1 MTKMHEGRTD
11 FDALADLFL
20 GDGVLSATGTTGPK
34 SATTSSTS
42 NGLLHAELAAPSSS
56 TQTSAPTLRL
66 TLASDRFEQAE
77 RQNDRPSNAASE
89 SSNAA
94 CAAAPVAASS
104 VPIEALLVGHLP
116 VMGGVWVTQYAKH
129 VADREHCVVALL
141 RLQAGQVSIDVFT
154 PRSASVPTS
163 SRIGEMHTSGLMEA
177 IRSARSRCGLWL
189 VRVDEASEADL
200 VSAPHVSRMTLLTG
214 ADDPAVVAS
223 YRTIKSLQQAEEGCE
238 QPLRLSIAIMGA
250 DDAKAEAAE
259 TKLQRAASN
268 FLGRSLAS
276 AARIAKIGACTTT
289 TLFRGEANEDTNIVS
304 LIALLRGAPIPSESA
319 ATATEPDALPP
330 TSHIE
335 PKPDPKPQPSQHAD
349 GVTSGASTPHASRTP
364 TIAQQSISSDNH
376 AASLAAHIAGL
387 RPLSFRCPYAPNVEL
402 ALGSSG
408 VLHLVS
414 PMQQG
419 GPGALLTVAAWAQ
432 SHASLLEAARPEEL
446 NMAHPEGPVL
456 HVVTSDAKVAR
467 PMLDTGVRV
476 HLMLKVGE
484 SVTVHDLN

>member
-34 SATTSSTS
+34 SATTSNTS
-42 NGLLHAELAAPSSS
+42 NGLLHAEMAASS

-66 TLASDRFEQAE
+66 TPASDRFEQAE

-89 SSNAA
+89 SSSAA
-94 CAAAPVAASS
+94 PAAAPVAASS
-104 VPIEALLVGHLP
+104 APIEALLVGHLP

-154 PRSASVPTS
+154 PRSASAPTS

-177 IRSARSRCGLWL
+177 IRSARARCGLWL
-189 VRVDEASEADL
+189 VRVDDASEADL

-238 QPLRLSIAIMGA
+238 QPLRLSLAIMGA

-289 TLFRGEANEDTNIVS
+289 TLFRGEADEDTNIVS
-304 LIALLRGAPIPSESA
+304 LIALLRGAPIPGESA
-319 ATATEPDALPP
+319 ATATEPEALSP

-335 PKPDPKPQPSQHAD
+335 PKPQPLPPQNAD
-349 GVTSGASTPHASRTP
+349 RVTGATSSPHASRTP
-364 TIAQQSISSDNH
+364 TIARQSISSDNH

-387 RPLSFRCPYAPNVEL
+387 RPLSFRCPYAPDVEL